1 MSEPSR
7 TGDSAVR
14 IALLYPELLGTYG
27 DGGNATIVAQRLR
40 WRGIPADIIEVTA
53 DDAIPASCDLYV
65 LGGGEDGPQV
75 EASRRLAAGGV
86 LAGRVADGAVV
97 FAVCAGMQL
106 VGNAFPGADGESVP
120 GLGILDCTTERTGEP
135 RAVGELLVEAD
146 PSLGLGVDP
155 SGTNGPMQLTG
166 FENHAGRTRV
176 GRRARP
182 LGRVVAGVG
191 NGSIGTDTRG
201 QATEGAVATD
211 ARVVGTYLHGPALA
225 RNPALADLLARW
237 VVGGDLP
244 ALDPERAGIDA
255 ESELLRAERLAAVR
269 AGNLDGVL
277 HRTWRDRLLGR
288 N

>member
-1 MSEPSR
+1 MSDTGSR
-7 TGDSAVR
+7 GVDSVVR

-40 WRGIPADIIEVTA
+40 WRGIPVEVVEVTA
-53 DDAIPASCDLYV
+53 DDAVPESCELYV

-75 EASRRLAAGGV
+75 EACRQLGASGV
-86 LAGRVADGAVV
+86 LARRVDEGAAV

-106 VGNAFPGADGESVP
+106 VGNAFPGSDGRPVE
-120 GLGILDCTTERTGEP
+120 GLGLLDCTTERTGER

-146 PSLGLGVDP
+146 ASLGLGAG
-155 SGTNGPMQLTG
+155 SGELTG

-176 GRRARP
+176 GPRARP
-182 LGRVVAGVG
+182 LGRVIAGVG
-191 NGSIGTDTRG
+191 NGSIGVGADG
-201 QATEGAVATD
+201 VATEGAVATD
-211 ARVVGTYLHGPALA
+211 TRVVGTYLHGPALA

-237 VVGGDLP
+237 AVGGELP
-244 ALDPERAGIDA
+244 ALDPDRAAVDGECD
-255 ESELLRAERLAAVR
+255 LLRAERLAAVR

>member
-1 MSEPSR
+1 MSDTGSR
-7 TGDSAVR
+7 GVDSVVR

-40 WRGIPADIIEVTA
+40 WRGIPTEVVEVTA
-53 DDAIPASCDLYV
+53 DDAVPESCELYV

-75 EASRRLAAGGV
+75 EACRQLATSGV
-86 LAGRVADGAVV
+86 LARRVDEGAAV

-106 VGNAFPGADGESVP
+106 VGNAFPGADGAPVP
-120 GLGILDCTTERTGEP
+120 GLGLLDCTTERTGER
-135 RAVGELLVEAD
+135 RAVGELLITAD
-146 PSLGLGVDP
+146 PTLDLGAAE
-155 SGTNGPMQLTG
+155 LTG
-166 FENHAGRTRV
+166 FENHAGRTRL
-176 GRRARP
+176 GPGARP

-191 NGSIGTDTRG
+191 NGSIGVGADG
-201 QATEGAVATD
+201 MATEGAVAAS
-211 ARVVGTYLHGPALA
+211 ARVIGTYLHGPALA

-237 VVGGDLP
+237 AVGGELP
-244 ALDPERAGIDA
+244 PLDPDRAAVDGECD
-255 ESELLRAERLAAVR
+255 LLRAERLAAVR

>member
-1 MSEPSR
+1 MSN
-7 TGDSAVR
+7 TGNRRADSVVR

-40 WRGIPADIIEVTA
+40 WRGIPAEVVEVTA
-53 DDAIPASCDLYV
+53 DDALPESCDLYV

-75 EASRRLAAGGV
+75 EACRQLAGSGV
-86 LAGRVADGAVV
+86 LARRVDEGAAV

-106 VGNAFPGADGESVP
+106 VGNAFPGPDGAPVP
-120 GLGILDCTTERTGEP
+120 GLGLLDCTTERTGER
-135 RAVGELLVEAD
+135 RAVGELLVTAD
-146 PSLGLGVDP
+146 PALELG
-155 SGTNGPMQLTG
+155 STELTG
-166 FENHAGRTRV
+166 FENHAGRTRL
-176 GRRARP
+176 GPGARP

-191 NGSIGTDTRG
+191 NGSIGVGADG
-201 QATEGAVATD
+201 IATEGAVATS

-237 VVGGDLP
+237 AVDDELP
-244 ALDPERAGIDA
+244 PLDPERAAVDGECD
-255 ESELLRAERLAAVR
+255 LLRGERLAAVR